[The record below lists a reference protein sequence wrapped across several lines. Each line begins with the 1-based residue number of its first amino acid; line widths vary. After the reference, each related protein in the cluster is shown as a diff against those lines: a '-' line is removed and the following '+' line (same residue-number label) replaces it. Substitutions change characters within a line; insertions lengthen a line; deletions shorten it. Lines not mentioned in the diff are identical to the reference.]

1 MSSVRDDD
9 IRSGPID
16 YFVGGIGDT
25 LAKWY
30 ESAPVFAR
38 ADKLSAF
45 DRLSQRSAALIR
57 DVLIEESEPALRS
70 LQTGVLRTSQ
80 PITRLCLISPLI
92 ESLRRCQSQSG
103 CEPGAGLRRQ
113 RRRNPLTRTMV

>member
-70 LQTGVLRTSQ
+70 LQTGVVDEPAYHSAV
-80 PITRLCLISPLI
+80 PDITTDRVIEAMSVAERL
-92 ESLRRCQSQSG
+92 
-103 CEPGAGLRRQ
+103 
-113 RRRNPLTRTMV
+113 